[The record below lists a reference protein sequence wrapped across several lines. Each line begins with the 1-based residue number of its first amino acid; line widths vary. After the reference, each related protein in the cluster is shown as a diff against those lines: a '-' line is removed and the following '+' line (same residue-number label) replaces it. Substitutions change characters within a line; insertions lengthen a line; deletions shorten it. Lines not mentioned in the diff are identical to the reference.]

1 MQTSASVQPSDLFN
15 CIARHP
21 QAFPNRSPSKTLRQ
35 YLQSFLGP
43 GVVLYFLR
51 LAGWCGIHKGED
63 HIFIRAYLVAINKR
77 NHNIHR
83 CWTRCAVH
91 GQVLQ
96 ELLFCVLKDLL
107 SNILHL
113 HLNNLWIYKC
123 IYLFISAPLEFHTIS
138 PLNVQRWPFPYL
150 FHPSLQVTNPPH
162 LTWVGRKR
170 PAFFCA
176 RRRVGSPACPK
187 QATDAGPGEAAKC
200 LKIRRELDISF
211 QVIHDIGKETCVFRL
226 HLTS

>member
-1 MQTSASVQPSDLFN
+1 MYVYTKGGMTIQPTGSLESATVGHSVAVIVAYIFRYIEHSWHQHLLPKWSLSCSCPTTGTVGKLGQNMQTSASVQPSDLCN

-96 ELLFCVLKDLL
+96 ELLFLC
-107 SNILHL
+107 
-113 HLNNLWIYKC
+113 
-123 IYLFISAPLEFHTIS
+123 T
-138 PLNVQRWPFPYL
+138 
-150 FHPSLQVTNPPH
+150 
-162 LTWVGRKR
+162 
-170 PAFFCA
+170 
-176 RRRVGSPACPK
+176 
-187 QATDAGPGEAAKC
+187 
-200 LKIRRELDISF
+200 
-211 QVIHDIGKETCVFRL
+211 
-226 HLTS
+226 